1 MNRNNTAQNG
11 LSVAAAAERAG
22 VADVDLR
29 DAINRGELNVSRRV
43 VIAPAEVDRWSEQR
57 GKS

>member
-1 MNRNNTAQNG
+1 MNQNNTAQNG

-22 VADVDLR
+22 VADTDLR
-29 DAINRGELNVSRRV
+29 EAILRNELRV
-43 VIAPAEVDRWSEQR
+43 TRCIVIAPAEVDRWAEQR

>member
-1 MNRNNTAQNG
+1 MNQNNTAQNG

-22 VADVDLR
+22 VAAEIIR
-29 DAINRGELNVSRRV
+29 GAISRGEIPTSRRI
-43 VIAPAEVDRWSEQR
+43 VIAPAEVDRWAEQR